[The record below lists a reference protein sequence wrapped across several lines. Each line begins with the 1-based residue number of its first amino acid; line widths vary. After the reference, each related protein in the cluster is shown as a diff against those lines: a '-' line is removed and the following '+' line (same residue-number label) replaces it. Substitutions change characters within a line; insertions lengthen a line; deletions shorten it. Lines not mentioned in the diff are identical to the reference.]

1 MQASMQECKH
11 ASRHASKQES
21 KQAGRQASKQESRP
35 RASKHLEGIQ
45 SEPCPVGAC
54 SMNKSSSQDHEFVYI
69 FKVLISSK
77 EFEFIEQ
84 CSITWI

>member
-1 MQASMQECKH
+1 MPMIWEGCVNC
-11 ASRHASKQES
+11 EWCG
-21 KQAGRQASKQESRP
+21 KQAG
-35 RASKHLEGIQ
+35 KHLEGIQ